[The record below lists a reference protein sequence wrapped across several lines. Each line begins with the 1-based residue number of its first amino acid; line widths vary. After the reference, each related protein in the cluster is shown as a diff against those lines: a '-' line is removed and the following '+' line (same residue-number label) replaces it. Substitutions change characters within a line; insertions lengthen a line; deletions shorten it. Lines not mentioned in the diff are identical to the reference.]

1 MYEVMGKAVFHRSR
15 SPDCQFAR
23 LKSRMLGAA
32 KRQSMEE
39 RGKIVVNYPLSR
51 QAEPA
56 PIPMKMAVA
65 ASGKWQ
71 VAGECVSK

>member
-1 MYEVMGKAVFHRSR
+1 
-15 SPDCQFAR
+15 
-23 LKSRMLGAA
+23 MLGAA

-65 ASGKWQ
+65 ASGR
-71 VAGECVSK
+71 